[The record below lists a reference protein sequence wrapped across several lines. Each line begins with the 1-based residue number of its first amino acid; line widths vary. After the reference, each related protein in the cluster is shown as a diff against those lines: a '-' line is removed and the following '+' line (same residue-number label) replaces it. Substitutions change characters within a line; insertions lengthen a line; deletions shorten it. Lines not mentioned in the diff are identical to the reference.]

1 MGHVAAEMVVLANG
15 VTGIQKC
22 SVARRKRPNA
32 CGVCVRRSLFPRSV
46 ARGVLGVGEMS
57 TLLEVLVRRRGILLG
72 VWSSLHAAGM
82 IAVRCGEVLFVFNV
96 AAKAVTAVVVVY
108 VPVGLREYI
117 YRRQCSFGFH
127 TATRGQPPR
136 SV

>member
-1 MGHVAAEMVVLANG
+1 MGEIEHPAGGAGAE
-15 VTGIQKC
+15 
-22 SVARRKRPNA
+22 
-32 CGVCVRRSLFPRSV
+32 
-46 ARGVLGVGEMS
+46 
-57 TLLEVLVRRRGILLG
+57 RGILLE

-82 IAVRCGEVLFVFNV
+82 IAVRCGEVTFVFNV
-96 AAKAVTAVVVVY
+96 AAKAVAAVVVVY